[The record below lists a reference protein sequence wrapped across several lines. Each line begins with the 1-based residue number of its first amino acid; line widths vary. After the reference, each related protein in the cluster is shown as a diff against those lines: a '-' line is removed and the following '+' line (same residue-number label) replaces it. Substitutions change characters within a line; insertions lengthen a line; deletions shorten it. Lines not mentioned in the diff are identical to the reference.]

1 MIKLFIKMQLL
12 GVSAFFIPLSILL
25 LFFKEPFFDFLQI
38 TIGENYVL
46 NQLKAD
52 LGGFWLLGGSIPILW
67 FRTKDNFWIR
77 VLYVSVGFVMIAR
90 ITSFIFDGFHPVTV
104 FFFAVEIVLVYIS
117 RYILKNYPEG
127 SFFT

>member
-1 MIKLFIKMQLL
+1 MVKLFIKLQLI

-25 LFFKEPFFDFLQI
+25 LFFRETFFDFLQI
-38 TIGENYVL
+38 TIGESYVL

-52 LGGFWLLGGSIPILW
+52 LGGFWLLAGSIPILW

-90 ITSFIFDGFHPVTV
+90 ITSFIFDGFHPVTL

-117 RYILKNYPEG
+117 RFILKNYPEG
-127 SFFT
+127 SFFK

>member
-1 MIKLFIKMQLL
+1 MVKLFIKLQLI

-25 LFFKEPFFDFLQI
+25 LFFREAFFDFLQI
-38 TIGENYVL
+38 TIGESYVL
-46 NQLKAD
+46 NQLKAE
-52 LGGFWLLGGSIPILW
+52 LGGFWLLAGSIPILW

-90 ITSFIFDGFHPVTV
+90 ITSFIFDGFHPVTL

-117 RYILKNYPEG
+117 RFILKNYPEG

>member
-1 MIKLFIKMQLL
+1 MCIRD
-12 GVSAFFIPLSILL
+12 SFIPLSILL

-52 LGGFWLLGGSIPILW
+52 LGGFWLLAGSIPILW

>member
-1 MIKLFIKMQLL
+1 MVKLFIKLQLI

-25 LFFKEPFFDFLQI
+25 LFFRETFFDFLQI
-38 TIGENYVL
+38 TIGESYVL

-52 LGGFWLLGGSIPILW
+52 LGGFWLLAGSIPILW

-77 VLYVSVGFVMIAR
+77 VLYISVGFVMIAR
-90 ITSFIFDGFHPVTV
+90 ITSFIFDGFHPVTL

-117 RYILKNYPEG
+117 RFILKNYPEG

>member
-25 LFFKEPFFDFLQI
+25 LFFRETFFDFLQI
-38 TIGENYVL
+38 TIGESYVL

-52 LGGFWLLGGSIPILW
+52 LGGFWLLAGSIPILW

-90 ITSFIFDGFHPVTV
+90 ITSFIFDGFHPVTL

-117 RYILKNYPEG
+117 RFILKNYPEG
-127 SFFT
+127 SFFI

>member
-1 MIKLFIKMQLL
+1 MVKLFIKLQLI

-25 LFFKEPFFDFLQI
+25 LFFRETFFDFLQI
-38 TIGENYVL
+38 TIGESYVL

-52 LGGFWLLGGSIPILW
+52 LGGFWLLAGSIPILW

-90 ITSFIFDGFHPVTV
+90 ITSFIFDGFHPVTL
-104 FFFAVEIVLVYIS
+104 FFFAVDIVLVYIS
-117 RYILKNYPEG
+117 RFILKNYPEG

>member
-1 MIKLFIKMQLL
+1 MVKLFIKLQLI

-25 LFFKEPFFDFLQI
+25 LFFRETFFDFLQI
-38 TIGENYVL
+38 TIGESYVL

-52 LGGFWLLGGSIPILW
+52 LGGFWLLAGSIPILW

-90 ITSFIFDGFHPVTV
+90 ITSFIFDGFHPVTL

-117 RYILKNYPEG
+117 RFILKNYPEG
-127 SFFT
+127 SFFI

>member
-1 MIKLFIKMQLL
+1 MIKLFIKLQLI

-25 LFFKEPFFDFLQI
+25 LFFRETFFDFLQI
-38 TIGENYVL
+38 TIGESYVL

-52 LGGFWLLGGSIPILW
+52 LGGFWLLAGSIPILW

-77 VLYVSVGFVMIAR
+77 VLYISVGFVMIAR
-90 ITSFIFDGFHPVTV
+90 ITSFIFDGFHPVTL
-104 FFFAVEIVLVYIS
+104 FFFAVEIVLVYII
-117 RYILKNYPEG
+117 RFILKNYPEG

>member
-1 MIKLFIKMQLL
+1 MVKLFIKLQLI

-25 LFFKEPFFDFLQI
+25 LFFRETFFDFLQI
-38 TIGENYVL
+38 TIGESYVL

-52 LGGFWLLGGSIPILW
+52 LGGFWLLAGSIPILW

-90 ITSFIFDGFHPVTV
+90 ITSFIFDGFHPVTL

-117 RYILKNYPEG
+117 RFILKNYPEG
-127 SFFT
+127 AFFT

>member
-1 MIKLFIKMQLL
+1 MVKLFIKLQLI

-25 LFFKEPFFDFLQI
+25 LFFRETFFDFLQI
-38 TIGENYVL
+38 TIGESYVL

-52 LGGFWLLGGSIPILW
+52 LGGFWLLAGSIPILW

-90 ITSFIFDGFHPVTV
+90 ITSFIFDGFHPVTL

-117 RYILKNYPEG
+117 RFILKNYPEG

>member
-1 MIKLFIKMQLL
+1 MVKLFIKLQLI

-25 LFFKEPFFDFLQI
+25 LFFRETFFDFLQI
-38 TIGENYVL
+38 TIGESYVL

-52 LGGFWLLGGSIPILW
+52 LGGFWLLAGSIPILW

-90 ITSFIFDGFHPVTV
+90 ITSFIFDGFHPVTL
-104 FFFAVEIVLVYIS
+104 FFFAVVIVLVYIS
-117 RYILKNYPEG
+117 RFILKNYPEG
-127 SFFT
+127 SFFI